1 MKFPCSDDDL
11 FDQNDYV
18 FKDNEMS
25 DLYFGIICMNGQ
37 TDLCRT
43 VSTCTIKVYSGLSLP
58 KKHSEFTTLKE
69 PLKLA
74 SSRSPARA
82 GRSGT
87 KASGRNSSK
96 EGNKI
101 SW

>member
-1 MKFPCSDDDL
+1 MIYSIKMTMFSKTTKCL
-11 FDQNDYV
+11 IYIFR
-18 FKDNEMS
+18 
-25 DLYFGIICMNGQ
+25 IICINGQ
-37 TDLCRT
+37 TDMCRT
-43 VSTCTIKVYSGLSLP
+43 VSSRSIKVYSGLSLS

-87 KASGRNSSK
+87 RANGRNSSK